1 MSKSSMLVSTS
12 CVCRIILRLVPDF
25 TLQIE
30 ELVGSEERLQAL
42 RKALE
47 PFAPR
52 SLSSSLTHE
61 VCRLR
66 NLDVDKLVGQ
76 LSSPP
81 RQSIKSKSD
90 PAKDSETKISRLL
103 QLRTLLQSLPAIRT
117 ALYRVNS
124 TLLDQIAEVLKD
136 DRAEEMLEIIAQ
148 TINDDAIGAMQ
159 KGALA
164 ARNTRIYAIRAE
176 RKLLLDVARE
186 TCSSFIYARLE
197 RSLMRKRTDKENLAD
212 AYDMADAMKE
222 KFGFE
227 INLAYSTAGC
237 TFTCLQVDLDS
248 KELPSI
254 FINVVRPSSSLG
266 SIAAEDLS
274 RSRKERRLNSVL
286 LI

>member
-1 MSKSSMLVSTS
+1 MLVSTS
-12 CVCRIILRLVPDF
+12 CVCRIILRVVTDF

-52 SLSSSLTHE
+52 SLSSSLTQE

-81 RQSIKSKSD
+81 RQSINSKSD

-186 TCSSFIYARLE
+186 TCSSFIYARFE
-197 RSLMRKRTDKENLAD
+197 RSLMRRRTDKENLAD

-237 TFTCLQVDLDS
+237 TFTCLQADLDS
-248 KELPSI
+248 KELPNI

-266 SIAAEDLS
+266 SIDAKGLT
-274 RSRKERRLNSVL
+274 RSRKERRSNSVR